1 MFILLTVYGAIKLT
15 YTHTL
20 KFCPPGCCDG
30 NPEDDLKL
38 PNGTVVR
45 EVGDM
50 MVFLQAW
57 RVQTTDETEHTR
69 RVGDNCTTGDCSTC
83 LSMLRQR
90 AFTSC
95 HSKVAVVFTKMYS
108 ITSLNIRQ
116 VFGYFA
122 VISMQQQLI
131 VNLLIDTKNR

>member
-1 MFILLTVYGAIKLT
+1 MS
-15 YTHTL
+15 
-20 KFCPPGCCDG
+20 GCCDG

-50 MVFLQAW
+50 MLFLQAW
-57 RVQTTDETEHTR
+57 RVHTTDETEHTR

-90 AFTSC
+90 AFTPC
-95 HSKVAVVFTKMYS
+95 HSKVAEVFMQHFCK
-108 ITSLNIRQ
+108 LDRE
-116 VFGYFA
+116 A
-122 VISMQQQLI
+122 V
-131 VNLLIDTKNR
+131 

>member
-1 MFILLTVYGAIKLT
+1 M
-15 YTHTL
+15 
-20 KFCPPGCCDG
+20 PGCCDG

-50 MVFLQAW
+50 MLFLQAW
-57 RVQTTDETEHTR
+57 SVHTTDETEHMR

-83 LSMLRQR
+83 LSMLYQR

-95 HSKVAVVFTKMYS
+95 HSKVGAEFTQHFTSFVAKHVFS
-108 ITSLNIRQ
+108 EFAITSVLKR
-116 VFGYFA
+116 
-122 VISMQQQLI
+122 
-131 VNLLIDTKNR
+131 